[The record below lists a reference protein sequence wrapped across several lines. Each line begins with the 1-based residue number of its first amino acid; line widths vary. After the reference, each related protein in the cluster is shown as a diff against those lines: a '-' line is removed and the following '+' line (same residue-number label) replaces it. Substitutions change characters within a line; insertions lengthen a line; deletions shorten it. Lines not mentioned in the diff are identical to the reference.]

1 MLCFISESEVGELK
15 RVKQKIKNMA
25 IFQKMLVICLLVTI
39 LISMISG
46 GITYSIGSDIIMKKT
61 VDQMEGTI
69 AQLSK
74 NYDSFMELI
83 NNRADY
89 IAFNPTV
96 QEELARAEP
105 EEEGYFS
112 GYRIVKRLLVQ
123 MFKSTQMED
132 IEIYGENGTNYFC
145 SIRGNVEPVLENEDQ
160 LKRIATENM
169 GAVTYVND
177 ISSSGC
183 IQVVKLIK
191 DNLSM
196 ESLGVLRIGIRISA
210 LKNIQSS
217 ADLTLQGN
225 ILMLDSENQVI
236 IGEENEITDQAETL
250 FAKWNDSFQYQIN
263 GDRYHVVYQMSDY
276 TGFKTVAILPAKEI
290 TSAVTPLQLATM
302 TALVVGLFLSI
313 ALSIF
318 MSRFMSNPI
327 RKTVEALH
335 KVSKGD
341 FSVRLEDGRK
351 DEFGEINRE
360 FNHTIERME
369 ILLEEIAE
377 SRIQNKEM
385 EFKALQAQINP
396 HFLYNALDT
405 INWMARIEGKE
416 EICEMISAVS
426 GLLRISISNKE
437 VLFTVD
443 KELEYVKDYLY
454 IQKTRYRNRF
464 TVDFD
469 IEDGIKNQ
477 LLPKLTIQPLVEN
490 VIVHSVEVS
499 KEKTKLEIRGYKT
512 DEEVHIEIEDTG
524 VGMSKET
531 LANLLV
537 PQDRKDDVKAA
548 HTGIGTYAVHQRLQ
562 LMFGEEYGLS
572 VDSEEGIGTCITIRF
587 PFEKEQD
594 GEQLLERAKTF
605 MSGRKK
611 NGTERDDS

>member
-1 MLCFISESEVGELK
+1 MKQI
-15 RVKQKIKNMA
+15 KQKIKNMA

-39 LISMISG
+39 LISLISG
-46 GITYSIGSDIIMKKT
+46 GITYYIGSDIIMKKT

-83 NNRADY
+83 NNRTDY

-96 QEELARAEP
+96 QEELARSEP

-145 SIRGNVEPVLENEDQ
+145 SIRGNDEPVLKNEDQ

-196 ESLGVLRIGIRISA
+196 EALGVLRIGIRISA

-217 ADLTLQGN
+217 ADLTLQGH
-225 ILMLDSENQVI
+225 ILLLDSENQVI
-236 IGEENEITDQAETL
+236 IGEKNELTDQAEIL

-263 GDRYHVVYQMSDY
+263 GDKYHVVYQMSDY

-341 FSVRLEDGRK
+341 FSVRLEDERK

-464 TVDFD
+464 TVHFD
-469 IEDGIKNQ
+469 IEDEIQKQ

-537 PQDRKDDVKAA
+537 PQDRKADVKTA

-594 GEQLLERAKTF
+594 GEQLLERARTY

-611 NGTERDDS
+611 NGIESDDS